1 MYAHFHLETA
11 IETRLA
17 IATHLLG
24 HLIDKDHHFSIA
36 CRLPATRHAIE
47 LADLLIEEC
56 AATAQADPECSPPTA
71 APSAL
76 SCQGIERAAIK
87 SAKAK
92 FGTSLDREVG
102 NFNASSWFRRPGTA
116 SPVCGSDRPTLH

>member
-1 MYAHFHLETA
+1 METD

-24 HLIDKDHHFSIA
+24 HLIHKDYDCTIA
-36 CRLPATRHAIE
+36 DRLPATRHAIE
-47 LADLLIEEC
+47 LADLLIEQC
-56 AATAQADPECSPPTA
+56 AATEHADPEFSPPMA

-76 SCQGIERAAIK
+76 SCQRIELAAIK

-102 NFNASSWFRRPGTA
+102 NPNASPWFRRPENA
-116 SPVCGSDRPTLH
+116 SPICGSDRPTLH